1 MEAFGSLQKLDQI
14 ILFQLQFF
22 KFRSKELNPV
32 QVFQENLSIQRRWKL
47 LSRNCPELSA
57 FLNAGK
63 SLGCDAVKEI
73 IELLLMM
80 DERVLCQQALMV
92 LWQNLV
98 STGSFIEQ
106 LAIITGKVDFG
117 WSKNISSRE
126 SSYHVQAEHKKESQK
141 PLIRF

>member
-1 MEAFGSLQKLDQI
+1 MI
-14 ILFQLQFF
+14 
-22 KFRSKELNPV
+22 
-32 QVFQENLSIQRRWKL
+32 
-47 LSRNCPELSA
+47 
-57 FLNAGK
+57 
-63 SLGCDAVKEI
+63 
-73 IELLLMM
+73 

-126 SSYHVQAEHKKESQK
+126 SSYHDKQKIGNNHKNRLLDSMMMWMQLMKVK
-141 PLIRF
+141 VL

>member
-1 MEAFGSLQKLDQI
+1 
-14 ILFQLQFF
+14 
-22 KFRSKELNPV
+22 
-32 QVFQENLSIQRRWKL
+32 
-47 LSRNCPELSA
+47 
-57 FLNAGK
+57 
-63 SLGCDAVKEI
+63 
-73 IELLLMM
+73 MM

-141 PLIRF
+141 SLIRFYDYVDAPNESESFVAFIQWISRKIGDASPDKLENMLKNYNLEKNTNCSYYYFSCSTIH